1 MQPNSIAM
9 IEVSNISKKFGNLIA
24 LQDVSFTVNNG
35 ELVGYVGLN
44 GAGKTTTIEIIAG
57 VSYPN
62 SGEVMIDGHSIIKEK
77 KEASKNVSWVP
88 ELPIFE
94 QDATV
99 LDYFIYLAGYYGIG
113 KEEAKKKAEE
123 LFSLVGLQGREK
135 DKLKNYSQGMKKR
148 FALAVSLISDPNN
161 FIFDEVLNGLDPQG
175 IMFFR
180 DLAVKLKKENKAILF
195 SSHILTEVENIAD
208 KVIFIHKGKIIR
220 QMSIEEIKN
229 FIRTNIFRVVLGR
242 IDGNVIKIA
251 EKYGNPKLQGNIIFI
266 ENFNGNI
273 PGLSSDLLN
282 YNIIEMAKVEGNLE
296 EVFFKL
302 IGEQK

>member
-1 MQPNSIAM
+1 M
-9 IEVSNISKKFGNLIA
+9 IEVSSISKKYGNFTA
-24 LQDVSFTVNNG
+24 LQDVSFKLNNG

-44 GAGKTTTIEIIAG
+44 GAGKTTTIEIITG

-62 SGEVMIDGHSIIKEK
+62 SGDVIVDGHSITKEK
-77 KEASKNVSWVP
+77 KEASKNISWVP

-94 QDATV
+94 QDAKV

-161 FIFDEVLNGLDPQG
+161 FLFDEVLNGLDPQG

-180 DLAVKLKKENKAILF
+180 DLALKLKKENKAILF
-195 SSHILTEVENIAD
+195 SSHILSEVESIAD
-208 KVIFIHKGKIIR
+208 RVIFIHKGKIIR
-220 QMSIEEIKN
+220 EMSISEIRS
-229 FIRTNIFRVVLGR
+229 FIKSNAFRVVLGR
-242 IDGNVIKIA
+242 IDGDVIKIA
-251 EKYGNPKLQGNIIFI
+251 EKYGNARLEGNTVFI

-273 PGLSSDLLN
+273 QGLSSDLSH
-282 YNIIEMAKVEGNLE
+282 YDIVEMGKVEGNLE

-302 IGEQK
+302 IGEQQ

>member
-1 MQPNSIAM
+1 M
-9 IEVSNISKKFGNLIA
+9 IEVLNVSKKYGNFLA
-24 LQDVSFTVNNG
+24 LQDVTFTINNG

-57 VSYPN
+57 VSFPS
-62 SGEVMIDGHSIIKEK
+62 SGDVIIDGHSITKEK
-77 KEASKNVSWVP
+77 KEASKRVSWVP

-94 QDATV
+94 QDAKA
-99 LDYFIYLAGYYGIG
+99 LDYFIYLAGYYGIE

-123 LFSLVGLQGREK
+123 LFSSFGLLGREK

-148 FALAVSLISDPNN
+148 FVLAVSLLSDPNN

-180 DLAVKLKKENKAILF
+180 DLAIKLKREKKAILF
-195 SSHILTEVENIAD
+195 SSHILSEVESIAD
-208 KVIFIHKGKIIR
+208 RVIFIHKGKIIR
-220 QMSIEEIKN
+220 QMAMDEIRKFFSSN
-229 FIRTNIFRVVLGR
+229 TFRVTLGR
-242 IDGNVIKIA
+242 VDNNVIKIA
-251 EKYGNPKLQGNIIFI
+251 EKYGNPTLQGNTIVI

-273 PGLSSDLLN
+273 TGLSSDLSE
-282 YNIIEMAKVEGNLE
+282 YNIIEMSRLEGNLE

-302 IGEQK
+302 IGDQK